1 MQQAVA
7 VMARRLVESA
17 DLPILF
23 IDQNQRLVVARDNL
37 ESGSGFHRVSV
48 AAPTEIAPTPGGK
61 LIFMSRRQLTSVDRV
76 LNDPSTA
83 AAVARWGK
91 QTVKLALRAVQDEIR
106 AAPDVPTW
114 ATAAS
119 GYADALDDWLR
130 RHVGRGYEPVFNLTG
145 TLVHTNLGRSPLSP
159 RLAAAALD
167 AATRPLALEYDLD
180 AGKRG
185 DREGIVAHRLRL
197 LTGAKAATVVNNNA
211 AAVMLVLNTL
221 AKDREVP
228 VSRGELIEIGGSFR
242 LPEIMER
249 AGCRLK
255 EVGTTNRTHARDY
268 ENAVNQDTALLLK
281 VHPSN
286 YRVEGFAHGVD
297 VREAADIAHARD
309 LPLCVDAGSG
319 ALVDLAKFGVPREPL
334 PGDLLNDGA
343 DLLTFS
349 GDKLLGGVQAGIIV
363 GDAKLV
369 ESLNANPM
377 KRALR
382 LDKIALV
389 LLDETLKAYED
400 EASAAEKIPLLEM
413 IALPLD
419 ELERRGRAVADRL
432 EGIAPGRIDVEAS
445 QAQLGSGAL
454 PGELIESRAVTIALD
469 PAKRLLAFEES
480 LRHLDPAVVGRI
492 ADGKVWLDMRGAA
505 PLEELLAVLKGLAA

>member
-1 MQQAVA
+1 
-7 VMARRLVESA
+7 
-17 DLPILF
+17 
-23 IDQNQRLVVARDNL
+23 
-37 ESGSGFHRVSV
+37 
-48 AAPTEIAPTPGGK
+48 
-61 LIFMSRRQLTSVDRV
+61 MSRRQLPSVDRV
-76 LNDPSTA
+76 LNDDSTA
-83 AAVARWGK
+83 SAVARWGK
-91 QTVKLALRAVQDEIR
+91 RTVRLGVRAVQDELR
-106 AAPDVPTW
+106 SAPSVPDW
-114 ATAAS
+114 ATTAT
-119 GYADALDDWLR
+119 GYRVAIDEWLR
-130 RHVGRGYEPVFNLTG
+130 LHVGRGYETVFNLTG

-159 RLAAAALD
+159 ELAGEALG

-185 DREGIVAHRLRL
+185 HREAIITHRLRL
-197 LTGAKAATVVNNNA
+197 LTGAEAATVVNNNA

-268 ENAVNQDTALLLK
+268 ESAINQATALLLK

-286 YRVEGFAHGVD
+286 YRVEGFDSEVD
-297 VREAADIAHARD
+297 IRRLADIAHGRD

-319 ALVDLAKFGVPREPL
+319 ALVDLARYGLPREPL
-334 PGDLLNDGA
+334 PGDLLDAGA
-343 DLLTFS
+343 DLVTFS
-349 GDKLLGGVQAGIIV
+349 GDKLLGGVQAGIVV
-363 GDAKLV
+363 GRDALIRK
-369 ESLNANPM
+369 LNANPM

-400 EASAAEKIPLLEM
+400 DEPAHKIPLLGM

-419 ELERRGRAVADRL
+419 ELERRGRAVVDCLAGVVDAQI
-432 EGIAPGRIDVEAS
+432 EIEPS
-445 QAQLGSGAL
+445 QSQLGSGAL
-454 PGELIESRAVTIALD
+454 PGEMIESRAVTIAFD
-469 PAKRLLAFEES
+469 SSKRLLAFEES
-480 LRHLDPAVVGRI
+480 LRRLKTPVVARI
-492 ADGKVWLDMRGAA
+492 ADGKLRLDMRGAA
-505 PLEELLAVLKGLAA
+505 PLDELLATLKGLDA

>member
-1 MQQAVA
+1 
-7 VMARRLVESA
+7 
-17 DLPILF
+17 
-23 IDQNQRLVVARDNL
+23 
-37 ESGSGFHRVSV
+37 
-48 AAPTEIAPTPGGK
+48 
-61 LIFMSRRQLTSVDRV
+61 MSRRQLPSVDRV
-76 LNDPSTA
+76 INDPTTA
-83 AAVARWGK
+83 AATARWGK
-91 QTVKLALRAVQDEIR
+91 RTVRLALRAVQDELR
-106 AAPDVPTW
+106 AVSEVPAW
-114 ATAAS
+114 ATTPA
-119 GYADALDDWLR
+119 GYHRAIDDWLR

-159 RLAAAALD
+159 RLASAALD

-180 AGKRG
+180 AGRRG

-197 LTGAKAATVVNNNA
+197 LTGAAAATVVNNNA

-268 ENAVNQDTALLLK
+268 VDAVNGNTALLLK

-286 YRVEGFAHGVD
+286 YRVRGFAREVAI
-297 VREAADIAHARD
+297 REAAAIAHDHD

-319 ALVDLAKFGVPREPL
+319 ALTDLGRFGVAREPL
-334 PGDLLNDGA
+334 PGDLLADGA
-343 DLLTFS
+343 DLVTFS

-363 GDAKLV
+363 GDAALV
-369 ESLNANPM
+369 ARLNANPM

-400 EASAAEKIPLLEM
+400 DASAPEKIPLLAM
-413 IALPLD
+413 IALPID
-419 ELERRGRAVADRL
+419 ELEHRGRSVADRL
-432 EGIAPGRIDVEAS
+432 GGIAEADIDVEVS
-445 QAQLGSGAL
+445 HSQLGSGAL
-454 PGELIESRAVTIALD
+454 PGELIESRAVTIAFD
-469 PAKRLLAFEES
+469 SSKRLVEFEEA
-480 LRHLDPAVVGRI
+480 LRRLDPAVVGRI

-505 PLEELLAVLKGLAA
+505 PLDELLTALGGLAA

>member
-1 MQQAVA
+1 
-7 VMARRLVESA
+7 
-17 DLPILF
+17 
-23 IDQNQRLVVARDNL
+23 
-37 ESGSGFHRVSV
+37 
-48 AAPTEIAPTPGGK
+48 
-61 LIFMSRRQLTSVDRV
+61 MSRRQLPSVDRV
-76 LNDPSTA
+76 LNDASVTD
-83 AAVARWGK
+83 AVARWGK
-91 QTVKLALRAVQDEIR
+91 RTVKLALRAVQDELR
-106 AAPDVPTW
+106 AATGVPEW
-114 ATAAS
+114 ATTAS
-119 GYADALDDWLR
+119 GYHDAIDAWLR
-130 RHVGRGYEPVFNLTG
+130 RHVGRGYQPVFNLTG

-159 RLAAAALD
+159 VLAAKALD

-180 AGKRG
+180 RGGRG

-197 LTGAKAATVVNNNA
+197 LTGAEAATVVNNNA

-221 AKDREVP
+221 ARNREVP

-268 ENAVNQDTALLLK
+268 NAAVTEQTALLLK

-286 YRVEGFAHGVD
+286 YRVEGFATGVA
-297 VREAADIAHARD
+297 VREAADIAHDHD

-319 ALVDLAKFGVPREPL
+319 ALVDLREFGLPREPL
-334 PGDLLNDGA
+334 PNDLLRDGA
-343 DLLTFS
+343 DLVTFS

-363 GDAKLV
+363 GKGPLI

-400 EASAAEKIPLLEM
+400 EATAMASIPLLGT

-419 ELERRGRAVADRL
+419 ELERRGRAVADCLAQIDARIEL
-432 EGIAPGRIDVEAS
+432 ETTR
-445 QAQLGSGAL
+445 AQLGSGAL
-454 PGELIESRAVTIALD
+454 PGEIIESRAVTIAFDADKQL
-469 PAKRLLAFEES
+469 RSFEAS
-480 LRHLDPAVVGRI
+480 LRHLDTPVIGRI
-492 ADGKVWLDMRGAA
+492 ADGKLVLDMRGAA
-505 PLEELLAVLKGLAA
+505 PLDELLDALTGIAA